1 MEYVPFVSSVVIKNA
16 RVMTCAGPALGV
28 IERGSVAIEAGR
40 VAWVGEGEVPAAFAH
55 VHALDAKG
63 ALVTPGLVDCH
74 THAVFAG
81 DRGAEFELR
90 AAGKTYQEIQA
101 AGGGIN
107 ATLGPTRAALA
118 TGTLEDLL
126 VARIGAMLAG
136 GTTTLE
142 IKTGYALTT
151 EGELGLLD
159 TIARAANRVPVR
171 LVPTLLAHLVPP
183 DRRAD
188 RDQFVREICELWI
201 PRAAA
206 RNAPDA
212 PFVTAVDVWCE
223 DAAFTLAETR
233 QILAAATTAKLAVRG
248 HVGQLSDVGG
258 AELFAEYR
266 ARSVDHLEYVS
277 DAAIAALARA
287 GTVAV
292 MLPGACVQLRLPPPP
307 VAKLRAAGVAMA
319 VATDLNP
326 GTSWSEQLPMQM
338 WLATTH
344 FAMTVDE
351 AWLGVTRHA
360 ATALGLGDAGVLAP
374 GARGDCVVWKHDR
387 PVDICYR
394 MGPSP
399 VAYAIANGAI
409 HVG

>member
-1 MEYVPFVSSVVIKNA
+1 MSSIGITNA
-16 RVMTCAGPALGV
+16 RVMTCAGPGLAL
-28 IERGSVAIEAGR
+28 IERGGVAIEEGR
-40 VAWVGEGEVPAAFAH
+40 VAWVGEGDVPKQYSH
-55 VHALDAKG
+55 HHTIDAKG

-81 DRGAEFELR
+81 DRGAEFEMR
-90 AAGKTYQEIQA
+90 AAGRSYQDIQA

-118 TGTLEDLL
+118 NGTIEDLL

-142 IKTGYALTT
+142 IKSGYALTT
-151 EGELGLLD
+151 EGELGLLEA
-159 TIARAANRVPVR
+159 IARAAKRVPAR

-183 DRRAD
+183 DRRGD
-188 RDQFVREICELWI
+188 RDVFVREICEQWI

-206 RNAPDA
+206 RNAPSA
-212 PFVTAVDVWCE
+212 PFISAVDVWCE
-223 DAAFTLAETR
+223 DAAFTLDETR
-233 QILAAATTAKLAVRG
+233 RILAAATAAGLAVRG

-266 ARSVDHLEYVS
+266 ARSVDHLEFVS
-277 DAAIAALARA
+277 DPAIAALARA

-326 GTSWSEQLPMQM
+326 GTSWSEHLAMQM

-344 FAMTVDE
+344 FAMTVEE

-374 GARGDCVVWKHDR
+374 GARGDVVVWKHDR
-387 PVDICYR
+387 PVDVCYR
-394 MGPSP
+394 MGVSP
-399 VAYAIANGAI
+399 IAYVIAAGSV
-409 HVG
+409 HFS

>member
-1 MEYVPFVSSVVIKNA
+1 MSSIVISNA
-16 RVMTCAGPALGV
+16 RVMTCAGPELGV
-28 IERGSVAIEAGR
+28 IERGSVAIVDGA
-40 VAWVGEGEVPAAFAH
+40 VAWVGEGAVPAAYAH
-55 VHALDAKG
+55 LHGIDAKG

-90 AAGKTYQEIQA
+90 AAGNSYQAIQA

-107 ATLGPTRAALA
+107 ASLGPTRAALA
-118 TGTLEDLL
+118 TGTLDDIV

-136 GTTTLE
+136 GTTTIE

-159 TIARAANRVPVR
+159 SIARVAERVPVR

-183 DRRAD
+183 ERRAD
-188 RDQFVREICELWI
+188 RDAFVREICEQWI

-206 RNAPDA
+206 RNTDGAT
-212 PFVTAVDVWCE
+212 FVSAVDVWCE
-223 DAAFTLAETR
+223 DAAFTLSETR
-233 QILAAATTAKLAVRG
+233 AILAAAAAAGLAVRG

-258 AELFAEYR
+258 AELFAEAG

-326 GTSWSEQLPMQM
+326 GTSWSEQLPLQM

-344 FAMTVDE
+344 FAMTVEE

-360 ATALGLGDAGVLAP
+360 ATALGLADAGVLAS

-387 PVDICYR
+387 PVDVCYR
-394 MGPSP
+394 MGASP
-399 VAYAIANGAI
+399 VTYAIVNGSV
-409 HVG
+409 HFG

>member
-1 MEYVPFVSSVVIKNA
+1 MGSIVIANA
-16 RVMTCAGPALGV
+16 RVMTCTGAGLGL
-28 IERGSVAIEAGR
+28 IERGSIAIESGR
-40 VAWVGEGEVPAAFAH
+40 VAWVGEGAPPKAYAH
-55 VHALDAKG
+55 LHAIDAKG

-74 THAVFAG
+74 THAAFAG
-81 DRGAEFELR
+81 ERGAEFELR
-90 AAGKTYQEIQA
+90 AAGRTYQEIQA

-118 TGTLEDLL
+118 NGTLEELL
-126 VARIGAMLAG
+126 VARVTAMLAG
-136 GTTTLE
+136 GTTTIE
-142 IKTGYALTT
+142 VKTGYALTT
-151 EGELGLLD
+151 EGELGLLE
-159 TIARAANRVPVR
+159 TIARAAARVPVR

-183 DRRAD
+183 ERRAD
-188 RDQFVREICELWI
+188 RDAFVREICEQWI

-206 RNAPDA
+206 RNTPSA

-233 QILAAATTAKLAVRG
+233 HVLAVAAAAGLAVRG

-258 AELFAEYR
+258 AELFADAG

-326 GTSWSEQLPMQM
+326 GTSWSEQLPLQM

-360 ATALGLGDAGVLAP
+360 ATALGLADAGVLAA
-374 GARGDCVVWKHDR
+374 GARGDCIVWKCDR
-387 PVDICYR
+387 PVDVCYR
-394 MGPSP
+394 MGASL
-399 VAYAIANGAI
+399 VGYAIADGSV
-409 HVG
+409 HFG

>member
-1 MEYVPFVSSVVIKNA
+1 MSSIVIQNA

-40 VAWVGEGEVPAAFAH
+40 VAWVGEGAVPASYAH
-55 VHALDAKG
+55 LHAIDAKG
-63 ALVTPGLVDCH
+63 ALVTPGLIDCH

-90 AAGKTYQEIQA
+90 AKGTPYQEIQA
-101 AGGGIN
+101 AGCGIN

-118 TGTLEDLL
+118 NGTLEDLL
-126 VARIGAMLAG
+126 VARVGAMLAG
-136 GTTTLE
+136 GTTTIE

-159 TIARAANRVPVR
+159 TIARAAARVPVR
-171 LVPTLLAHLVPP
+171 LIPTLLAHLVPP

-188 RDQFVREICELWI
+188 RDAFVREICEQWI

-206 RNAPDA
+206 RNTAD
-212 PFVTAVDVWCE
+212 AVDVWCE
-223 DAAFTLAETR
+223 DAAFTLDETR
-233 QILAAATTAKLAVRG
+233 RILVAATAANLAVRG

-258 AELFAEYR
+258 AELFAEYH

-326 GTSWSEQLPMQM
+326 GTSWSEQLAMQM

-344 FAMTVDE
+344 FAMTVEE

-360 ATALGLGDAGVLAP
+360 AVALGLTDGGVLAP
-374 GARGDCVVWKHDR
+374 GARGDVVVWKHDR
-387 PVDICYR
+387 PVDVCYR
-394 MGPSP
+394 MGASP
-399 VAYAIANGAI
+399 VGYVIAAGSV
-409 HVG
+409 HFG

>member
-1 MEYVPFVSSVVIKNA
+1 MSSIVIANA
-16 RVMTCAGPALGV
+16 RVMTCAGQGLGM
-28 IERGSVAIEAGR
+28 IERGSVAVDAGR
-40 VAWVGEGEVPAAFAH
+40 IAWVGEGEVPARYAH
-55 VHALDAKG
+55 HHTIDAKA
-63 ALVTPGLVDCH
+63 ALVTPGLIDCH

-107 ATLGPTRAALA
+107 ATLGPTRAAL
-118 TGTLEDLL
+118 TDGTLEDLL

-159 TIARAANRVPVR
+159 TIARAATRVPVR

-188 RDQFVREICELWI
+188 RDAFVREICEQWI
-201 PRAAA
+201 PGA
-206 RNAPDA
+206 RPRGA
-212 PFVTAVDVWCE
+212 TAVDVWCE
-223 DAAFTLAETR
+223 DAAFTLDETR
-233 QILAAATTAKLAVRG
+233 RILAAAAAAKLAVRG
-248 HVGQLSDVGG
+248 HVGQLSDLGG
-258 AELFAEYR
+258 AELFAEAG

-344 FAMTVDE
+344 FAMTVEE

-374 GARGDCVVWKHDR
+374 GARGDVVVWKHDR

-394 MGPSP
+394 MGASP
-399 VAYAIANGAI
+399 VAYAIAAGSV

>member
-1 MEYVPFVSSVVIKNA
+1 MSSIVVKNA
-16 RVMTCAGPALGV
+16 RLMTCAAPGIL
-28 IERGSVAIEAGR
+28 ERGAVAIEAGR
-40 VAWVGEGEVPAAFAH
+40 IAWVGEGAIPAAYAH
-55 VHALDAKG
+55 LHTLDAKG

-90 AAGKTYQEIQA
+90 AAGKSYQEIQA

-118 TGTLEDLL
+118 DGSIVAMLE
-126 VARIGAMLAG
+126 ARLARMLAG
-136 GTTTLE
+136 GTTTVE

-151 EGELGLLD
+151 DGELGLLRA
-159 TIARAANRVPVR
+159 ISEVAARSPLR

-188 RDQFVREICELWI
+188 RAAFVREICEQWI
-201 PRAAA
+201 PRAATGSA
-206 RNAPDA
+206 E
-212 PFVTAVDVWCE
+212 AVDVWCE
-223 DAAFTLAETR
+223 DAAFALAEAR
-233 QILAAATTAKLAVRG
+233 AILDAATRARLPVRG

-258 AELFAEYR
+258 AELFAELG
-266 ARSVDHLEYVS
+266 ARSVDHLEFVS
-277 DAAIAALARA
+277 DAAIAALAAA

-326 GTSWSEQLPMQM
+326 GTSWSEHLPLQM

-344 FAMTVDE
+344 FAMTVEE

-360 ATALGLGDAGVLAP
+360 ARALGVTDAGVLEP
-374 GARGDCVVWKHDR
+374 GARGDVVVWKCDR
-387 PVDICYR
+387 PVDVCYR
-394 MGPSP
+394 MGASL
-399 VAYAIANGAI
+399 VEYAIAGGAV
-409 HVG
+409 HFG

>member
-1 MEYVPFVSSVVIKNA
+1 MKVEYVPWVSSIAITNG
-16 RVMTCAGPALGV
+16 RVMTCAGQGLGM
-28 IERGSVAIEAGR
+28 IERGSVVIEGGR
-40 VAWVGEGEVPAAFAH
+40 VEWVGEGAVPERFAH
-55 VHALDAKG
+55 HHTIDAKG
-63 ALVTPGLVDCH
+63 ALVTPGLIDCH

-90 AAGKTYQEIQA
+90 AAGRTYQEIQA

-118 TGTLEDLL
+118 DGTIENIL
-126 VARIGAMLAG
+126 VTRVGAMLAG
-136 GTTTLE
+136 GTTTIE
-142 IKTGYALTT
+142 VKTGYALTT
-151 EGELGLLD
+151 AGELGLLD
-159 TIARAANRVPVR
+159 TIARAAQRVPVR

-188 RDQFVREICELWI
+188 RENFVDEICDQWI
-201 PRAAA
+201 PGAATRGA
-206 RNAPDA
+206 S
-212 PFVTAVDVWCE
+212 AVDVWCE

-233 QILAAATTAKLAVRG
+233 RILAAAGKAGLAVRG

-258 AELFAEYR
+258 AELFAEHR
-266 ARSVDHLEYVS
+266 ARSVDHLEYVN
-277 DAAIAALARA
+277 DAAIAALAHA

-344 FAMTVDE
+344 FAMTVEE

-374 GARGDCVVWKHDR
+374 GARGDCVVWKCDR
-387 PVDICYR
+387 PVDVCYR
-394 MGPSP
+394 MGGSL
-399 VAYAIANGAI
+399 VAYAIAGGSV

>member
-1 MEYVPFVSSVVIKNA
+1 MSSLSITNA
-16 RVMTCAGPALGV
+16 RVMTCAGAGLGM
-28 IERGSVAIEAGR
+28 IERGSVAIESGR
-40 VAWVGEGEVPAAFAH
+40 VAWVGEGSVPAEYAH
-55 VHALDAKG
+55 HHTIDAKG

-81 DRGAEFELR
+81 DRGAEFEMR
-90 AAGKTYQEIQA
+90 AAGRSYQDIQA

-107 ATLGPTRAALA
+107 ATLGPTRAAIA
-118 TGTLEDLL
+118 NGTIDDLL
-126 VARIGAMLAG
+126 IARLAAMLAG
-136 GTTTLE
+136 GTTTIE

-159 TIARAANRVPVR
+159 AIARAQHRVPVR

-188 RDQFVREICELWI
+188 RDAFVREICEQWI
-201 PRAAA
+201 PGAAKRGA
-206 RNAPDA
+206 
-212 PFVTAVDVWCE
+212 TAVDVWCE

-233 QILAAATTAKLAVRG
+233 QILAAAAAAKLPVRG

-258 AELFAEYR
+258 AELFAEHR
-266 ARSVDHLEYVS
+266 ARSVDHLEYVN

-344 FAMTVDE
+344 FAMTVEE

-360 ATALGLGDAGVLAP
+360 ATALGLGDVGVLAP
-374 GARGDCVVWKHDR
+374 GARGDCIVWKHDR
-387 PVDICYR
+387 PVDVCYR
-394 MGPSP
+394 MGASP
-399 VAYAIANGAI
+399 VAYAIANGSV
-409 HVG
+409 HFG